1 MVMKPLWLAR
11 SAVVLAFSLVAASAA
26 AEKRYG
32 PGVTDTEIKIGGT
45 APYSGPAS
53 AYSTAALAE
62 LAYFKMLNEQGGV
75 NGRKINLISLDD
87 AYSPPKT
94 VEQMRRLVES
104 DNVLLIFN
112 PVGTPS
118 NVAIYKY
125 LNQKGVPHLFVGSG
139 AGRFNDPQHYPWTM
153 SWTPHYASEGKIYAR
168 YMLQVKPDAKV
179 GILWQNDDL
188 GRDYISGFRE
198 ALGDRAAKLIVKEV
212 TYEVSDP
219 TVDSQI
225 ATLKDSGAD
234 VFFNVTTPKFGAQA
248 MRRSYDIGWHPLQF
262 VVSIASSVSTVLQP
276 AGFEKAKGLITAAY
290 QRDAFDPRWKDD
302 PAQQAWIAWMGKY
315 NPQADKGDYYNTY
328 GYNLG
333 YALTQVLLQCGDDL
347 SRENVMRQASNLNI
361 TVPLL
366 LPGIRVRTTPTDLR
380 PIKQMQ
386 LERFDGERWVLFG
399 EILEGS

>member
-1 MVMKPLWLAR
+1 M
-11 SAVVLAFSLVAASAA
+11 
-26 AEKRYG
+26 
-32 PGVTDTEIKIGGT
+32 
-45 APYSGPAS
+45 
-53 AYSTAALAE
+53 
-62 LAYFKMLNEQGGV
+62 
-75 NGRKINLISLDD
+75 
-87 AYSPPKT
+87 
-94 VEQMRRLVES
+94 
-104 DNVLLIFN
+104 
-112 PVGTPS
+112 
-118 NVAIYKY
+118 
-125 LNQKGVPHLFVGSG
+125 
-139 AGRFNDPQHYPWTM
+139 
-153 SWTPHYASEGKIYAR
+153 
-168 YMLQVKPDAKV
+168 
-179 GILWQNDDL
+179 LWQNDDL

-225 ATLKDSGAD
+225 ATLKDSGAE